1 MLIFHVIAGSLVLFF
16 GYLALFASKG
26 LRLHRQAGN
35 IFFIAMIILSLSAAY
50 LEVRLGD
57 FPIMGV
63 FSFYFTS
70 TSWATVRRQTGK
82 IGRFEFCS
90 FVGITLVAVTFYKWG
105 FDIVYNGKV
114 LEGTLPLAGYFI
126 FGSVAAFA
134 AILDLHM
141 IVRKG
146 LAGAHRI
153 ARHLWRMCMA
163 LLLASLSFLS
173 QDIFPEFFEG
183 TGLLWSPI
191 VLLIIVVT
199 YWLCRMPFSQ
209 WSKKRAA

>member
-126 FGSVAAFA
+126 FGV
-134 AILDLHM
+134 
-141 IVRKG
+141 
-146 LAGAHRI
+146 
-153 ARHLWRMCMA
+153 
-163 LLLASLSFLS
+163 
-173 QDIFPEFFEG
+173 
-183 TGLLWSPI
+183 
-191 VLLIIVVT
+191 
-199 YWLCRMPFSQ
+199 
-209 WSKKRAA
+209 